1 MWGRRPLVFARRNT
15 LWIVV
20 VLVAISLNSCR
31 HDVPVRARRPTAEGP
46 VTLVLLAEQVSSSAC
61 CRVATANT
69 GHASLRVMCH
79 LAVFDAAG
87 RLGTRGWFPAR
98 NPGIG
103 GASDSSHRPGTK
115 SKA

>member
-1 MWGRRPLVFARRNT
+1 MFARRNT

>member
-1 MWGRRPLVFARRNT
+1 VFARRNT

-20 VLVAISLNSCR
+20 VLVAISLDSCR
-31 HDVPVRARRPTAEGP
+31 HDVPVRARRPAAEGA